1 MLAILMVTAMLAR
14 GLQIFWKEKN
24 IPLGNRNDVRIEY
37 DERKN
42 LINIRKHGIS
52 LDDGLAAINDPDSII
67 SFDTYHST
75 NEPRYVAIG
84 RSGNQV
90 LFVVF
95 TMRDEE
101 ERIISVRKAERE
113 EEKWYWKAL

>member
-1 MLAILMVTAMLAR
+1 MT
-14 GLQIFWKEKN
+14 LQ
-24 IPLGNRNDVRIEY
+24 Y

-84 RSGNQV
+84 RSRNQV

-95 TMRDEE
+95 TMRDEV
-101 ERIISVRKAERE
+101 ERIISCRIANPDEERE
-113 EEKWYWKAL
+113 YWGQT